1 MQVTETLSD
10 GLKRSYAVRVPAADI
25 ESQTRKKLAD
35 IGKNM
40 RLPGFRPGKVPPNL
54 IRQRYGSSVMAEVMQ
69 DAVTGAADK
78 LIAERQL
85 RPAGQPRISLAGQP
99 DPAAPAQDL
108 DINVELELLP
118 DITPPDLTALE
129 LTRVKAEPAEDVIA
143 RALESVAAQNRDL
156 EDITE
161 DRGAEKGE
169 LLVVD
174 FTGSLD
180 GVPFQGGTGGDVTVE
195 VGGGGFIPGF
205 TEQLEG
211 MKAGETR
218 TIDVTFPEGY
228 QAAELAGKAAKFE
241 IIAKALKRGV
251 VPALDDALAT
261 KIGFESFEKLREV
274 VVRQIQREYDQMAR
288 LRVKRDLLD
297 VLAEAADF
305 ASPSNLLDAEFGAIW
320 QRVEADRRE
329 GRVDEEDAGKDDET
343 LRAEYR
349 AIADRRVK
357 LGLLLSEIGRLN
369 GIQVTQAE
377 LSQALRAEAMRY
389 PGQEQQ
395 VVEFFTKQPG
405 AIEQLRGPIFED
417 KVVDHILSVA
427 QVTDKIVPV
436 EELAMPGMP
445 EAISGD
451 AAHALEAAPEPE
463 AEPAAPEA
471 DSEPASTVAEE
482 VGPEETV

>member
-69 DAVTGAADK
+69 DAVSGAADK

-99 DPAAPAQDL
+99 NPEAAAQDL
-108 DINVELELLP
+108 EINVELELLP
-118 DITPPDLTALE
+118 DITLPDLAALAV
-129 LTRVKAEPAEDVIA
+129 TRVKAVPAEDVIE
-143 RALESVAAQNRDL
+143 RALKSVSEQNRDL
-156 EDITE
+156 VDIEE

-174 FTGSLD
+174 FTGSIE
-180 GVPFQGGTGGDVTVE
+180 GVPFQGGAGGDVTVE
-195 VGGGGFIPGF
+195 VAGGGFIPGF

-218 TIDVTFPEGY
+218 TIDVAFPAEY
-228 QAAELAGKAAKFE
+228 QAAELAGKAAQFE
-241 IIAKALKRGV
+241 VVAKALKRGV
-251 VPALDDALAT
+251 PAALDDALAT
-261 KIGFESFEKLREV
+261 KIGFESFEKLNEALV
-274 VVRQIQREYDQMAR
+274 AQIQREYDQMAR
-288 LRVKRDLLD
+288 LRVKRELLD
-297 VLAEAADF
+297 VLAETADF
-305 ASPSNLLDAEFGAIW
+305 ASPSNLLEAEFAAIW

-357 LGLLLSEIGRLN
+357 LGLLLSEIGRVN
-369 GIQVTQAE
+369 NIQVTQAE

-389 PGQEQQ
+389 PGQEKQ
-395 VVEFFTKQPG
+395 VVDFFTKQQG

-427 QVTDKIVPV
+427 TVTEKIVPV

-445 EAISGD
+445 GAVTDEAAPAI
-451 AAHALEAAPEPE
+451 EAAPEAESETTPKVE
-463 AEPAAPEA
+463 AETSEPAAPEA
-471 DSEPASTVAEE
+471 TA
-482 VGPEETV
+482 

>member
-1 MQVTETLSD
+1 VS
-10 GLKRSYAVRVPAADI
+10 
-25 ESQTRKKLAD
+25 
-35 IGKNM
+35 
-40 RLPGFRPGKVPPNL
+40 
-54 IRQRYGSSVMAEVMQ
+54 
-69 DAVTGAADK
+69 
-78 LIAERQL
+78 
-85 RPAGQPRISLAGQP
+85 
-99 DPAAPAQDL
+99 
-108 DINVELELLP
+108 
-118 DITPPDLTALE
+118 
-129 LTRVKAEPAEDVIA
+129 
-143 RALESVAAQNRDL
+143 
-156 EDITE
+156 
-161 DRGAEKGE
+161 
-169 LLVVD
+169 
-174 FTGSLD
+174 
-180 GVPFQGGTGGDVTVE
+180 
-195 VGGGGFIPGF
+195 
-205 TEQLEG
+205 
-211 MKAGETR
+211 
-218 TIDVTFPEGY
+218 
-228 QAAELAGKAAKFE
+228 
-241 IIAKALKRGV
+241 
-251 VPALDDALAT
+251 
-261 KIGFESFEKLREV
+261 
-274 VVRQIQREYDQMAR
+274 QIQREYDQMAR

-445 EAISGD
+445 EAIAGETAPASEAASD
-451 AAHALEAAPEPE
+451 AALEAASDV
-463 AEPAAPEA
+463 AKSVSEA
-471 DSEPASTVAEE
+471 DSEPASTVTEE
-482 VGPEETV
+482 VGPEATV